1 LFSQI
6 SLGKLTLLAMAAV
19 LMAVV
24 VLMVVFTAALAVFAV
39 APVPFVADPMAD
51 LDPGFIPAAR
61 I

>member
-1 LFSQI
+1 MLQV
-6 SLGKLTLLAMAAV
+6 AVAV

-39 APVPFVADPMAD
+39 APVPFVAESMAD